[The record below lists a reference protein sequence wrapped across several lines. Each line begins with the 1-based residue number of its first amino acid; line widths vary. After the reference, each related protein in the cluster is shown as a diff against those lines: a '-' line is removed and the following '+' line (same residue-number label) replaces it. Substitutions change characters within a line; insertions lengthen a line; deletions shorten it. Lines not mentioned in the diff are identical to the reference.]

1 MLPYFFYLS
10 EAFVLILKIGLGFYV
25 VALKMCSSVMW
36 KQKFCT
42 ILFIIYVLWGILGI
56 SIPPKRVEVVLI
68 FAQLEKEERYCQ
80 LSLNFV

>member
-10 EAFVLILKIGLGFYV
+10 EAFVKIGLGFYV

-68 FAQLEKEERYCQ
+68 FAQLEKKDIVSSHLI
-80 LSLNFV
+80 LSSQT